1 MSAQL
6 MVSDKTESTEQAEPT
21 EQTEASQRPSQLV
34 VQEAQAYIEN
44 HLQRYLKE
52 LSDICAI
59 DSGTH
64 NKPGVDEVALYFA
77 GRMRGLGMDV
87 TVFENERWGDDVYG
101 VLSGK
106 GRGNVLLLG
115 HMDTVYPVGT
125 AATRPVRVEG
135 DRVLGPGV
143 YDMKGCILSAIYTIE
158 ALIALNYYDFNE
170 IRLLCVSDEEI
181 STRHSPGLIWQA
193 CQGCQSVLV
202 LEGARENGD
211 LVSAR
216 KGGAWYRLSARGHS
230 AHAGVEPEKGRNA
243 ILELAHQIV
252 QFQSLHGWREGVT
265 INVGRI
271 SGGTAANVVP
281 DYAEVQIDL
290 RFHLKED
297 RLATE
302 QLWREMLEN
311 KHVSGVDLHLE
322 TDSDNR
328 DPMVCTPGNLMLAL
342 RAQKI
347 AQQLGFTVDHAATGG
362 ISDANYASD
371 FGFPALDGLGPIG
384 GLDHSPNEYLELSS
398 VAPRAALLAGLMV
411 SVGK

>member
-1 MSAQL
+1 MSAQS
-6 MVSDKTESTEQAEPT
+6 MVSEPAESTEPCQST
-21 EQTEASQRPSQLV
+21 EQTEITEKRSQLI
-34 VQEAQAYIEN
+34 VQEVQAYIQS
-44 HLQRYLKE
+44 HLQRYLEE

-59 DSGTH
+59 DSGTY
-64 NKPGVDEVALYFA
+64 NKSGVDEVALYFA

-87 TVFENERWGDDVYG
+87 TVFENERWGNVVYG
-101 VLSGK
+101 VMYGNGHGK
-106 GRGNVLLLG
+106 VLLLG
-115 HMDTVYPVGT
+115 HIDTVYPVGT
-125 AATRPVRVEG
+125 AAARPVRVEG
-135 DRVLGPGV
+135 DKVLGPGV
-143 YDMKGCILSAIYTIE
+143 YDMKGCVLSSIYAIE
-158 ALIALNYYDFNE
+158 ALTVLNYDNFYE

-181 STRHSPGLIWQA
+181 SERHSKELIRRA

-216 KGGAWYRLSARGHS
+216 KGGSWYKLSALGHS
-230 AHAGVEPEKGRNA
+230 AHAGVEPEKGCNA

-271 SGGTAANVVP
+271 SGGTATNVVP
-281 DYAEVQIDL
+281 DYAEVHIDL
-290 RFHLKED
+290 RFHFKED
-297 RLATE
+297 RIATE
-302 QLWREMLEN
+302 RIWREMMQN
-311 KHVSGVDLHLE
+311 KQVPKVDLLLE
-322 TDSDNR
+322 VDSDNR
-328 DPMVCTPGNLMLAL
+328 DPMVCTPGNLMLA
-342 RAQKI
+342 RCAQEI

-398 VAPRAALLAGLMV
+398 VAPRGALLAGLMI
-411 SVGK
+411 SVNE